1 MRIKAL
7 IFDVDGTLADTEET
21 HRRAFNAAFERHR
34 LGWRWGIRQY
44 ARLLATAG
52 GKERLATFVDS
63 LPVWPSER
71 RNLAARIP
79 EIHETKTAIY
89 AQLIDAGAAPLR
101 EGVERLLEAAE
112 RAGLKL
118 AIASTTTLANI
129 EALLG
134 ATLGARAIRRFAV
147 VGTGGEAARKKP
159 APDIYQFVLRELHLP
174 AADCVALEDSS
185 HGLEAAKAAGLFT
198 LVTPSQWTVSEN
210 FAAADWILPSLAS
223 CERPLEELQRRFTA
237 VEECP

>member
-1 MRIKAL
+1 
-7 IFDVDGTLADTEET
+7 
-21 HRRAFNAAFERHR
+21 
-34 LGWRWGIRQY
+34 
-44 ARLLATAG
+44 
-52 GKERLATFVDS
+52 
-63 LPVWPSER
+63 
-71 RNLAARIP
+71 
-79 EIHETKTAIY
+79 
-89 AQLIDAGAAPLR
+89 
-101 EGVERLLEAAE
+101 
-112 RAGLKL
+112 
-118 AIASTTTLANI
+118 
-129 EALLG
+129 
-134 ATLGARAIRRFAV
+134 

-210 FAAADWILPSLAS
+210 FAAADWVLPSLAS